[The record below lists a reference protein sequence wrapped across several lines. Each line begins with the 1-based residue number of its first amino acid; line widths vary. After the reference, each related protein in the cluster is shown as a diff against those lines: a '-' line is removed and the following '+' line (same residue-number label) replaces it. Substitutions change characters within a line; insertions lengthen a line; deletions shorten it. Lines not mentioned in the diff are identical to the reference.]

1 MGFFLIAALFAVSAG
16 VAYSGIQSAKKA
28 AKAAADSMAGV
39 LVNKE
44 SNIEPIPVI
53 YGERRVGGVRV
64 FVSTKDVS
72 GGDKNEYLY
81 IALAMAEGE
90 VESITDIY
98 IDDTP
103 ITDSKFTGLY
113 TINVHTG
120 ADNQAYDPLLT
131 EANAGWSSDHKL
143 SGIAYLAIKLKWD
156 QDAFG
161 GVPEITAVVKGR
173 KVYDPRSGNTVYS
186 NNPALCIRDY
196 LTNNRFG
203 KGLPASAIDDI
214 AFSSAAND
222 CDESVTFYSGGGTGK
237 IFECNAVL
245 QTDETLF
252 DNIKTMLGGCRGFL
266 PYNQGRYSLII
277 DKARSSVFAFDKETI
292 IDGITI
298 KGESKEDKF
307 NRVIVKFAN
316 PDVDYQP
323 DQAVWPD
330 AGSTEESIFLAED
343 NGTLLVEDLTL
354 DTITNYYAARDLARV
369 LLKRSRNALR
379 TQFKATSEAL
389 QLSVGDVVTVTH
401 DTPAWN
407 AKPFQVEEITL
418 GYDGTCNVSLLEYDP
433 SIYTYDTSA
442 EQKSYPDTA
451 LPDPFSVAPVTNL
464 SAVGSAQLNADGGT
478 ISAIDVSFTASAD
491 SFVDSYELTWV
502 ASGGDTQTIGIN
514 SIEYTIYNLDS
525 LQTYNISVRAI
536 NALGAKSTSVS
547 VINISPSVDVTAPAI
562 PTSISVAGT
571 FKQIDLAW
579 TNPLDSDFA
588 YIEIKRAGTA
598 IENDAVYLA
607 KTSGDHYIDSPY
619 TSTATRYYWLRSVDR
634 TGNASEWVSGG
645 GGTAIQLVANDFDDG
660 VIEIDFLTSTLQGT
674 INDKVDTST
683 LNAEIATIEGLIDL
697 KADQTDVNTIIDEVQ
712 DTGDTIDL
720 VAERMLTLATTQ
732 SEQLGIVRDAGIT
745 VDPDNGSVTIQA
757 VEALRSETETQL
769 SQVNIDL
776 DAAEAAITL
785 KASITYVNNAIAA
798 AELDPTD
805 LESLNALELK
815 VNQAEIDIDAA
826 EAAILLKADT
836 TIVNGI
842 DIRVGQAEI
851 DIDAAE
857 AAILLKASNTDLNAL
872 GDRVSETEIE
882 INALDIPSIT
892 QTVIDSRTLKAEIDR
907 DNIRSLKDLLA
918 AYKGRES
925 LRTDLAFAQSSI
937 SADVNANRIATSTQ
951 RTELLGLIDQNEAL
965 ILTEQTIRADET
977 SALSTSIATVSAT
990 VDENAA
996 SIVIEAQARADAD
1009 SAIVQTAET
1018 LAVLVDANA
1027 GSIVTEAIARADADT
1042 VITQTSQTLL
1052 ARFGVSQEDTYENE
1066 TTYSENDEVVYE
1078 GLVYKALKL
1087 TTGNLPTNSNYWQ
1100 LVDTVSASISGAIT
1114 EEREVRVNAEEAIA
1128 QSVTDLSVIVGNNTS
1143 DIETNAGD
1151 ISNEEIARANAD
1163 EVLTFTSRTLL
1174 SRFGIDTP
1182 DTYVPETTYV
1192 VDDEVVYSATLY
1204 KCILEST
1211 GNIPTNITYW
1221 QEIDPVSADIEAAV
1235 SAEALA
1241 RTLADE
1247 AIAQSVTTL
1256 SASVTTNTANIS
1268 TALSD
1273 AATAQSTADGKI
1285 DSFYQDTA
1293 PETASEGDFWIDT
1306 DDGKKLYRWD
1316 STLPNPAWV
1325 EVQDD
1330 AIQTA
1335 INNAA
1340 TAQSTA
1346 DGKITTFYADEPPT
1360 AEGNGDLWIDTD
1372 DSNKLYRWNETIWQ
1386 IVRDGGIQS
1395 AIDDAATAQST
1406 ADGKIVTFFQDE
1418 EPTATGIGDLWF
1430 DTNDK
1435 NKLYRWDAT
1444 IWSDARDSDIAQAI
1458 LDASDASIAASNAQ
1472 DTADSKIVTFFQDE
1486 QPTAETTGDLWVDTD
1501 DKNKLYRWDGSDWV
1515 IIRDEGIV
1523 ENAGLITNEQLARAT
1538 ADSALAQTA
1547 STIFA
1552 ALDIPKSDTYNS
1564 ERDYLVGEGAIYSG
1578 TPYIC
1583 ILDSTGNIPT
1593 DDTYW
1598 SEVETTSGAI
1608 LENNEV
1614 RLGYC
1619 TLEGDVTN
1627 AKDKFTCELA
1637 GGTWSSD
1644 TSIVAAAKQ
1653 IKLKQPDGTYAI
1665 VETAAEAYADD
1676 LGDIRTQYTVTIDND
1691 GNVSGF
1697 GLVSDIID
1705 GNPTSAFIVTAD
1717 QFAIGGTD
1725 GTAGAYP
1732 FVFYAVDTDVTVG
1745 GETITIPAGT
1755 YIDSANVNYL
1765 NANQIEVGELSAQRL
1780 QLDDVTMDT
1789 DASGNLI
1796 IKTGGVGNVQIA
1808 DLAVTTGKIDNL
1820 SVDTLQIAD
1829 QAVTIPT
1836 GAYTAANMFTI
1847 YYYDSLTINYQ
1858 TAQTVTFTQS
1868 ASTPTEIFWSFFGDV
1883 RSGDSDAGDY
1893 GFSRIYVRVRRN
1905 GIIVLD
1911 YGKLFYLENDGQDK
1925 TGMVNGS
1932 FVHVGSAGSATYTL
1946 EIGRQGDYMQV
1957 SKRSLITT
1965 ELKK

>member
-1 MGFFLIAALFAVSAG
+1 MAFFTLLAIFAVSAG

-64 FVSTKDVS
+64 FVSSKDVS

-90 VESITDIY
+90 VESITNIY

-103 ITDSKFTGLY
+103 ITDAKFSGLY

-120 ADNQAYDPLLT
+120 ADNQAYDPILT
-131 EANAGWSSDHKL
+131 EANAGWSSAHKL

-173 KVYDPRSGNTVYS
+173 KVYDPRNGSTAYS
-186 NNPALCIRDY
+186 DNPALCIRDY
-196 LTNNRFG
+196 LTNNRYG
-203 KGLPASAIDDI
+203 KGLPSSAIDDD
-214 AFSSAAND
+214 AFILAATD
-222 CDESVTFYSGGGTGK
+222 CDESVTFYENGATGK

-330 AGSTEESIFLAED
+330 AGSTEEATFLAED
-343 NGTLLVEDLTL
+343 NGTLLVEDLSL

-369 LLKRSRNALR
+369 LLRRSRNALR

-418 GYDGTCNVSLLEYDP
+418 DYDGTCNVSLLEYDS
-433 SIYTYDTSA
+433 SIYTYDLSA

-451 LPDPFSVAPVTNL
+451 LPDPFSVAPITNL
-464 SAVGSAQLNADGGT
+464 SAVGSTQLNADGGT
-478 ISAIDVSFTASAD
+478 ISAIEVSFTAAAD
-491 SFVDSYELTWV
+491 SFVNSYELTWV
-502 ASGGDTQTIGIN
+502 SSGGETQTFGIN
-514 SIEYTIYNLDS
+514 STEYTIYNLDN
-525 LQTYNISVRAI
+525 LQTYTVSVVAI
-536 NALGAKSTSVS
+536 NSLGAKSTSVS
-547 VINISPSVDVTAPAI
+547 VSNVSPSIDVSPPAV
-562 PTSISVAGT
+562 PTSVTVTGT
-571 FKQIDLAW
+571 FKQIDIAW
-579 TNPLDSDFA
+579 TNPTDSDFA
-588 YIEIKRAGTA
+588 YIELKRAGTA
-598 IENDAVYLA
+598 IEGDAVYIA

-619 TSTATRYYWLRSVDR
+619 TSTVTRYYWLRSVDR

-660 VIEIDFLTSTLQGT
+660 VIALDFLTSDLQTT
-674 INDKVDTST
+674 IENKVDTST
-683 LNAEIATIEGLIDL
+683 LQSELTQIEGLIDL
-697 KADQTDVNTIIDEVQ
+697 KANQTDVNVIIDEVQ
-712 DTGDTIDL
+712 DVGNTADL

-745 VDPDNGSVTIQA
+745 VDPSTGSVTIQA
-757 VEALRSETETQL
+757 VENLRSDTDTQF

-776 DAAEAAITL
+776 DAAEAEIVL
-785 KASITYVNNAIAA
+785 KASVSYVNNAIANA
-798 AELDPTD
+798 VLDSAD
-805 LESLNALELK
+805 LASLNELELK

-836 TIVNGI
+836 TVVSGI
-842 DIRVGQAEI
+842 DVRVGQAEI

-872 GDRVSETEIE
+872 DDRVETAEIQ

-892 QTVIDSRTLKAEIDR
+892 QTVIDSRTLKVAIDR

-937 SADVNANRIATSTQ
+937 SADVNDNRVATSTQ
-951 RTELLGLIDQNEAL
+951 RTELLGLIDENEAL
-965 ILTEQTIRADET
+965 ILTEQTVRADET
-977 SALSTSIATVSAT
+977 SALASSITTLSAT
-990 VDENAA
+990 VGDNAA
-996 SIVIEAQARADAD
+996 SIVTEAQARADAD
-1009 SAIVQTAET
+1009 VAIVQTVDA
-1018 LAVLVDANA
+1018 LSVLVDENA
-1027 GSIVTEAIARADADT
+1027 GSIIEESTARADADT
-1042 VITQTSQTLL
+1042 VIVQTSQTLL
-1052 ARFGVSQEDTYENE
+1052 ARFGVAQQDTYDPL
-1066 TTYSENDEVVYE
+1066 TTY
-1078 GLVYKALKL
+1078 AL
-1087 TTGNLPTNSNYWQ
+1087 
-1100 LVDTVSASISGAIT
+1100 
-1114 EEREVRVNAEEAIA
+1114 
-1128 QSVTDLSVIVGNNTS
+1128 
-1143 DIETNAGD
+1143 
-1151 ISNEEIARANAD
+1151 
-1163 EVLTFTSRTLL
+1163 
-1174 SRFGIDTP
+1174 
-1182 DTYVPETTYV
+1182 
-1192 VDDEVVYSATLY
+1192 DDEVVYLGVVYKALELTTGNTPTNTNYWQPINTVSADINSAVTSESEARVSADEAIGLRIDAIDVLVDENAGEIVNETQARATADEVIVASSQKLLGRFGIAEADTYSAATTYATGDEVVYLGVVY
-1204 KCILEST
+1204 KALQATT
-1211 GNIPTNITYW
+1211 GNIPTDVLYW
-1221 QEIDPVSADIEAAV
+1221 EEIATVDADVTAKIDAESAIRVAA
-1235 SAEALA
+1235 E
-1241 RTLADE
+1241 D

-1256 SASVTTNTANIS
+1256 SATVSTTTS
-1268 TALSD
+1268 TAETALAN

-1293 PETASEGDFWIDT
+1293 PVSANEGDFWIDT
-1306 DDGKKLYRWD
+1306 DDGNKLYRWD
-1316 STLPNPAWV
+1316 STLETAGWV

-1330 AIQTA
+1330 QIQTA
-1335 INNAA
+1335 IDNAA

-1346 DGKITTFYADEPPT
+1346 DGKITTFYQTEPPT
-1360 AEGNGDLWIDTD
+1360 AEG
-1372 DSNKLYRWNETIWQ
+1372 
-1386 IVRDGGIQS
+1386 V
-1395 AIDDAATAQST
+1395 
-1406 ADGKIVTFFQDE
+1406 
-1418 EPTATGIGDLWF
+1418 
-1430 DTNDK
+1430 
-1435 NKLYRWDAT
+1435 
-1444 IWSDARDSDIAQAI
+1444 
-1458 LDASDASIAASNAQ
+1458 
-1472 DTADSKIVTFFQDE
+1472 
-1486 QPTAETTGDLWVDTD
+1486 GDLWVDTD
-1501 DKNKLYRWDGSDWV
+1501 DKNKLYRWDGTSWAT
-1515 IIRDEGIV
+1515 IRDQEIT
-1523 ENAGLITNEQLARAT
+1523 ENAALISDEQTARAT
-1538 ADSALAQTA
+1538 ADAALAQTA

-1552 ALDIPKSDTYNS
+1552 ALDIPKADTYNAAT
-1564 ERDYLVGEGAIYSG
+1564 DYLVGQGAIYNG
-1578 TPYIC
+1578 LPYIC
-1583 ILDSTGNIPT
+1583 ILDSTGNLPT
-1593 DDTYW
+1593 DEVYW

-1608 LENNEV
+1608 LDNNTV
-1614 RLGYC
+1614 RIGYC
-1619 TLEGDVTN
+1619 TLDGNVTD
-1627 AKDKFTCELA
+1627 AKDKASCELA
-1637 GGTWSSD
+1637 LGTWTSD
-1644 TSIVAAAKQ
+1644 TAIVTAAKQ
-1653 IKLKQPDGTYAI
+1653 IKLKQPDGSYAVI
-1665 VETAAEAYADD
+1665 ETAAGAYADD
-1676 LGDIRTQYTVTIDND
+1676 LGDIRSQYTVTIDNN

-1705 GNPTSAFIVTAD
+1705 GNPTSAFIVKAD
-1717 QFAIGGTD
+1717 QFAIGGTE
-1725 GTAGAYP
+1725 GAAGAYP
-1732 FVFYAVDTDVTVG
+1732 FVFYAVDTDVTVA

-1780 QLDDVTMDT
+1780 QLDNVTMDT

-1796 IKTGGVGNVQIA
+1796 IKTGGVGTVQIA
-1808 DLAVTTGKIDNL
+1808 DLSVNTGKIANLAVTTGKIANL

-1829 QAVTIPT
+1829 QAVTIPSGSFT
-1836 GAYTAANMFTI
+1836 SGDYYTFYSVGQQSGWQDVQSI
-1847 YYYDSLTINYQ
+1847 
-1858 TAQTVTFTQS
+1858 TFTQTANVS
-1868 ASTPTEIFWSFFGDV
+1868 TEIFWSFLGKVKAGDPD
-1883 RSGDSDAGDY
+1883 SGDSGYGRIEVRILRGSSVVIDY
-1893 GFSRIYVRVRRN
+1893 GILHETQREWDTI
-1905 GIIVLD
+1905 
-1911 YGKLFYLENDGQDK
+1911 Q
-1925 TGMVNGS
+1925 MVNGS
-1932 FVHVGSAGSATYTL
+1932 LIDIPSTGGIVTYTL
-1946 EIGRQGDYMQV
+1946 QVQRTGDFAQV